1 MSEKKIEPLSAEDLF
16 KRLRSDPSLFILD
29 VRNEE
34 DYKSWRIEDIETP
47 ETLNIPYIDFI
58 EAPEEVIPKV
68 PKDREVVA
76 LCGKG
81 GASDYVADILRKK
94 GYNAVNVTGGM
105 KAWGAVYSRVTVW
118 REGSRKVMQFNRVG
132 KGCLSYIIVSG
143 SEAAVV
149 DPSRHIDQ
157 YLSFLEDEGLEL
169 KYIFDTHLHADH
181 ISGAAALCKAT
192 GAGYYLSADD
202 MDGASAQYVALKD
215 KQQFSIGSSSIKIVA
230 LRSPGHTPGST
241 CALFDDKVLFTGDTL
256 FISSMGRPDLGG
268 QAEIWVRDLF
278 RTISRLRKLPDNTL
292 ILPSH
297 TRGGKDYDRNG
308 VVSRSLD
315 EIRKSN
321 PLMTVEDEEEFA
333 GQILKN
339 LPEEPSAYQKMRKA
353 NLGLLEP
360 DEEKM
365 EQWELGKNR
374 CAIEQAK
381 EKS

>member
-1 MSEKKIEPLSAEDLF
+1 MSKKKNEPISAEDLF
-16 KRLRSDPSLFILD
+16 KRLRSDTSLFILD

-47 ETLNIPYIDFI
+47 ETLNVPYIDFI
-58 EAPEEVIPKV
+58 EVPEEALLKV
-68 PKDREVVA
+68 PKDRKVVA

-105 KAWGAVYSRVTVW
+105 KAWGLVYSRATAW
-118 REGSRKVMQFNRVG
+118 RGGSLKVMQFNRVG

-143 SEAAVV
+143 SEAAVI
-149 DPSRHIDQ
+149 DPARHIDH
-157 YLSFLEDEGLEL
+157 YLSFLEDEGLTL

-181 ISGAAALCKAT
+181 ISGAAALSTAT
-192 GAGYYLSADD
+192 GAGYHLSAGD
-202 MDGASAQYVALKD
+202 MDGASAPYLALKD
-215 KQQFSIGSSSIKIVA
+215 EQQFIIGSSSIQIVA
-230 LRSPGHTPGST
+230 LSSPGHTPGST
-241 CALFDDKVLFTGDTL
+241 CIMLDDKVLFTGDTL

-268 QAEIWVRDLF
+268 QAAIWVKDLF
-278 RTISRLRKLPDNTL
+278 RSISRLRKLPGKTL

-297 TRGGKDYDRNG
+297 TKGGKDYDRNG

-315 EIRKSN
+315 ELRKSN
-321 PLMTVEDEEEFA
+321 PLMTVEDEEEFS
-333 GQILKN
+333 GQVLKN
-339 LPEEPSAYQKMRKA
+339 LPEEPAAYQKMRKA
-353 NLGLLEP
+353 NLGLLEA

-381 EKS
+381 ERI

>member
-1 MSEKKIEPLSAEDLF
+1 MSEQKNEPISATDLF
-16 KRLRSDPSLFILD
+16 NRLRSDPSLFILD

-58 EAPEEVIPKV
+58 EVPEEVIPKV
-68 PKDREVVA
+68 PKDRKVVA

-81 GASDYVADILRKK
+81 GASDYVADILRKE

-105 KAWGAVYSRVTVW
+105 KAWGLVYSRVTAW
-118 REGSRKVMQFNRVG
+118 REGSLKVMQFNRVG

-143 SEAAVV
+143 SEAAIV
-149 DPSRHIDQ
+149 DPARHIDQ

-169 KYIFDTHLHADH
+169 KYVFDTHLHADH
-181 ISGAAALCKAT
+181 ISGAAALCKTT

-215 KQQFSIGSSSIKIVA
+215 GQQFSIGSSSIKIVA
-230 LRSPGHTPGST
+230 LSSPGHTPGST
-241 CALFDDKVLFTGDTL
+241 CVLLDDRVLFTGDTL

-268 QAEIWVRDLF
+268 QAAVWVKDLF
-278 RTISRLRKLPDNTL
+278 RTISRLRKLPDKTL

-297 TRGGKDYDRNG
+297 TRGGREYDRNG
-308 VVSRSLD
+308 VVSGSLG

-321 PLMTVEDEEEFA
+321 PLMAIEDEEEFA

-339 LPEEPSAYQKMRKA
+339 LPEEPSAYKNMRKA
-353 NLGLLEP
+353 NLGLLEA

-381 EKS
+381 EKI

>member
-1 MSEKKIEPLSAEDLF
+1 MSEKKNAPISATDLF
-16 KRLRSDPSLFILD
+16 NHLRSDPSLFILD

-47 ETLNIPYIDFI
+47 ETLNIPYTDFI
-58 EAPEEVIPKV
+58 EVPEEVIPKV
-68 PKDREVVA
+68 PKDRKVVA

-81 GASDYVADILRKK
+81 GASDYVADILRKE

-105 KAWGAVYSRVTVW
+105 KAWGLVYSRVTAW
-118 REGSRKVMQFNRVG
+118 REGSLKVMQFNRVG

-143 SEAAVV
+143 SEAAIV
-149 DPSRHIDQ
+149 DPARHIDQ

-215 KQQFSIGSSSIKIVA
+215 GQQFSIGSSSIKIVA
-230 LRSPGHTPGST
+230 LSSPGHTPGST
-241 CALFDDKVLFTGDTL
+241 CVLLDDRVLFTGDTL

-268 QAEIWVRDLF
+268 QAAIWVKDLF
-278 RTISRLRKLPDNTL
+278 RTISRLRKLPDKTL

-308 VVSRSLD
+308 VVSRSLG
-315 EIRKSN
+315 ELRKSN
-321 PLMTVEDEEEFA
+321 PLMTIEDEEEFA

-353 NLGLLEP
+353 NLGLLEA

-381 EKS
+381 EKV